1 MLSAAWGISEREVQ
15 RTLGRGVPG
24 FRRVGRGHYRVVG
37 PITAERLRRVRLL
50 DPRLPVAVWI
60 SGDCTL
66 WGAARLCSG
75 GKIVEAIRRAQPHMR
90 QARVVLLA
98 LETRMAREYKST
110 RREYYLRRQET
121 AVVFSDYRQRIEPEV
136 AMAEVQPMFVEA
148 ANSARRLINN
158 GVTMPTRSESA
169 ADLGISER
177 THYQRYRRGTWRRA
191 LDAGA
196 SNAQVKEP
204 TGILLGAMERLGG
217 LGLDCSTDE
226 VAEELGYGSADTMFN
241 YFTREEYKRALRL
254 FEKGTIAS
262 SASVPDPA
270 RAASQ
275 VEAPRADAEEIDRE
289 RAMRTEYE
297 QWVAGMSPEELSK
310 AMAMPHLHKDIAAAL
325 ARIAKKKRRPT

>member
-1 MLSAAWGISEREVQ
+1 MSLLQMLSVAWGISEREVQ
-15 RTLGRGVPG
+15 RTLGRGVVG

-37 PITAERLRRVRLL
+37 PITAERLRRVRQL

-66 WGAARLCSG
+66 WSAARLCSG
-75 GKIVEAIRRAQPHMR
+75 GRIVEAIRRAAPNMR

-121 AVVFSDYRQRIEPEV
+121 AVVFADYRQRIEVEV

-196 SNAQVKEP
+196 SSAEVKEAA
-204 TGILLGAMERLGG
+204 GILLGAMERLGEM
-217 LGLDCSTDE
+217 GLDSSTDE

-241 YFTREEYKRALRL
+241 YFTREEYARALGL
-254 FEKGTIAS
+254 FEKGTIAGS
-262 SASVPDPA
+262 ISAPNTAKDTGQEGR
-270 RAASQ
+270 RAA
-275 VEAPRADAEEIDRE
+275 
-289 RAMRTEYE
+289 
-297 QWVAGMSPEELSK
+297 L
-310 AMAMPHLHKDIAAAL
+310 LKDGGQPSL
-325 ARIAKKKRRPT
+325 T